1 MSEREI
7 FEAALSID
15 DPAQR
20 AAYLDRACA
29 GQPGLRE
36 HLDGLLSMDAQAGSF
51 LEAPAP
57 AATVDELPITEGPGT
72 VIGPYRLLEPIGEGG
87 FGIVFMAEQ
96 HEPIRRKVA
105 LKVLKPGMDSRQVI
119 ARFEAERQALALM
132 DHLNIAKVLDAGTT
146 DSGRPYF
153 VMDLVK
159 GLPITDFCDQ
169 SQLTP
174 RERLELFVH
183 VCQAVQHAHQKGVI
197 HRDLKPSNVLVTLQD
212 GAALVKVIDFGIA
225 KALGQQLTDKTLFT
239 GFAQLVGTPLYMSPE
254 QAALSNVD
262 VDTRSDIYSL
272 GVLLYELLTGTTPF
286 DQERLKA
293 VGYDEMRRIIREEEP
308 PKPSTRV
315 STLGPAAATVS
326 TQRKSNPK
334 RLSQLFRGEL
344 DWIVM
349 KALEKDRNRRYETAS
364 AFAADVQSY
373 LADEPVQACPP
384 SVAYRLR
391 KLVRRN
397 RGLVV
402 AAAVVLLTLV
412 TGVIGTTLGLL
423 RAEQARGLA
432 EQQEQQAIAAAD
444 QERRA
449 KNRAEQA
456 EREAQDQAAIA
467 QAVND
472 FVQNALLGQADIGNQ
487 PLLLGGPNEGRNP
500 KVTVRELL
508 DRAALGIEGKFPH
521 QELTEA
527 AIRMTIGNAYRALG
541 QYPEAQK
548 HLERALQL
556 RTAQLGP
563 EHAETLYCKH
573 DLAMLDYARGEYRR
587 AESVLLEVLHVRT
600 ALLGAD
606 HPSTLTCKNNLG
618 LVYQDLGRYDRAEPL
633 FKEVL
638 EGFTA
643 QRGAHHPTTLQGKN
657 NLGLVYQAL
666 GKYDRA
672 ELLFQEAADG
682 FRAHRGPDHPDTLV
696 SKSNLAT
703 LYRRQAKYRQAEQLM
718 LEVVQTRAAQLGA
731 DHPSTLSS
739 KNSLAMV
746 FQDLGKYDRAE
757 PLLKETLAASGTKL
771 GAEHLVTLNI
781 KHNLASLYKD
791 QGKYGLAEPL
801 FKEVLDARS
810 AQFGIDHPRTL
821 HSKNGLATLYYAQ
834 RKYDRAESLYKEAL
848 DARTA
853 KLGADHPDTLE
864 SKSNLATLYLDQG
877 KYDRAEPLLQAV
889 LAAYTAKLGADHAD
903 TLVCKNNLAM
913 LYLHQ
918 RKYDRAEPFLEEVL
932 GVLTAKLG
940 PDHFRT
946 LTIKNNLAGLY
957 FAQGKYDRAEP
968 LFRETLQGS
977 RKKLG
982 LGHPHTEATARNLV
996 VCWDKMGQPAKG
1008 EPLLRELA
1016 DLWKERAGADSLR
1029 YAEVLAM
1036 LGWNLVRQ
1044 RHGADAEAVLRG
1056 CLAIRQGKEPEAWT
1070 TFSAQTLLGEALLL
1084 QKKYAE
1090 AEPLLVQGY
1099 EGMKQRQATMPKEAK
1114 PRLIQ
1119 ALEALIRLYDE
1130 SAQAEK
1136 AAAWRRKLQA
1146 ENPGEKNPGP

>member
-1 MSEREI
+1 MSERDI
-7 FEAALSID
+7 FEAALAID

-29 GQPGLRE
+29 GQPELRE
-36 HLDGLLSMDAQAGSF
+36 HLDALLSIDAQMGSF

-57 AATVDELPITEGPGT
+57 AVTADELSITEQTGT
-72 VIGPYRLLEPIGEGG
+72 VIGPYRLLEQIGEGG

-96 HEPIRRKVA
+96 HEPIWRKVA

-132 DHLNIAKVLDAGTT
+132 DHPNIAKVLDAGQT

-169 SQLTP
+169 NQLTP
-174 RERLELFVH
+174 RERLGLFVP
-183 VCQAVQHAHQKGVI
+183 VCQAVQHAHQKGII
-197 HRDLKPSNVLVTLQD
+197 HRDLKPSNVLVTLHD
-212 GAALVKVIDFGIA
+212 GSPLVQVIDFGIA

-293 VGYDEMRRIIREEEP
+293 AGYDEMRRIIREEEP

-315 STLGPAAATVS
+315 STLGPTAATVS
-326 TQRKSNPK
+326 TQRKSDPK

-391 KLVRRN
+391 KFVRRN
-397 RGLVV
+397 RGLVA

-432 EQQEQQAIAAAD
+432 EQNEQQAIAAAD

-456 EREAQDQAAIA
+456 EREARDQAAIA

-487 PLLLGGPNEGRNP
+487 PLLLGGQKVERNP
-500 KVTVRELL
+500 KVTVRDLL
-508 DRAALGIEGKFPH
+508 DRAARSIEGRFTQ

-527 AIRMTIGNAYRALG
+527 AIRMTIGRAYRALG
-541 QYPEAQK
+541 EYPEARK
-548 HLERALQL
+548 HLERAVQL
-556 RTAQLGP
+556 RTAQLGAD
-563 EHAETLYCKH
+563 HADTLTAENN
-573 DLAMLDYARGEYRR
+573 LAVVYFAQGEYGRAESLFRNVINGASQLGAGHPDVLASKSNLAALYQARGEY
-587 AESVLLEVLHVRT
+587 AQAQPLLEQVLAAYSAT
-600 ALLGAD
+600 LGAD
-606 HPSTLTCKNNLG
+606 HWNTLAIKNNLAALYYALG
-618 LVYQDLGRYDRAEPL
+618 NYSLAEPLFKEMLDVWTAKLGVDHPTTLIGKNNLAGVYQVQTKHGLAEPLLEEVLRARSAKLGEDHPDTLTSKNNLAEVYRAQGKYDRAEPL
-633 FKEVL
+633 LKEAIAGCTVKL
-638 EGFTA
+638 
-643 QRGAHHPTTLQGKN
+643 GA
-657 NLGLVYQAL
+657 
-666 GKYDRA
+666 
-672 ELLFQEAADG
+672 
-682 FRAHRGPDHPDTLV
+682 DHPDTLK
-696 SKSNLAT
+696 SKGNLAG
-703 LYRRQAKYRQAEQLM
+703 LYQ
-718 LEVVQTRAAQLGA
+718 
-731 DHPSTLSS
+731 S
-739 KNSLAMV
+739 
-746 FQDLGKYDRAE
+746 LGKYDRAE
-757 PLLKETLAASGTKL
+757 PLLKEVLDGYTARL
-771 GAEHLVTLNI
+771 GANHPDTLVN
-781 KHNLASLYKD
+781 KNSLAQLYLD
-791 QGKYGLAEPL
+791 QEKYGLAEAL
-801 FKEVLDARS
+801 FHEVLDGCIAR
-810 AQFGIDHPRTL
+810 
-821 HSKNGLATLYYAQ
+821 
-834 RKYDRAESLYKEAL
+834 
-848 DARTA
+848 
-853 KLGADHPDTLE
+853 LGANHPYTLR
-864 SKSNLATLYLDQG
+864 SKGNLASVYQ
-877 KYDRAEPLLQAV
+877 
-889 LAAYTAKLGADHAD
+889 
-903 TLVCKNNLAM
+903 
-913 LYLHQ
+913 
-918 RKYDRAEPFLEEVL
+918 
-932 GVLTAKLG
+932 
-940 PDHFRT
+940 
-946 LTIKNNLAGLY
+946 
-957 FAQGKYDRAEP
+957 AQGKYDRAER
-968 LFRETLQGS
+968 LFKEVLEVCTVRLGADHLDTLTYQSNLGQVYRAQEKYAEAEALTRQAVETA
-977 RKKLG
+977 RKQFG
-982 LGHPHTEATARNLV
+982 LGHPRTRTFVVNLV
-996 VCWDKMGQPAKG
+996 DCSEHMGQPARG

-1016 DLWKERAGADSLR
+1016 DLWKQKAGAESLP
-1029 YAEVLAM
+1029 YAARLAA
-1036 LGWNLVRQ
+1036 LGSNLLRQRKAAEAEAALRACLAVRQ
-1044 RHGADAEAVLRG
+1044 QKD
-1056 CLAIRQGKEPEAWT
+1056 PEAWT
-1070 TFSAQTLLGEALLL
+1070 TFAAQALLGEALLL
-1084 QKKYAE
+1084 QMKYPD

-1099 EGMKQRQATMPKEAK
+1099 EGMKQRQATLPKEAK

-1146 ENPGEKNPGP
+1146 ENQGEKNPGP